1 LIKHY
6 KSFPT
11 AANLQYIYFLAG
23 VKATYFLAV
32 AFLEIL
38 RLNYNGG
45 VLRHSTDGEKLESAL
60 TCVFEYLEKPNLAPS
75 IYQCLVA
82 IVHRAFDASMTWLVS
97 SDRSIFMYY
106 EISMLVVK

>member
-1 LIKHY
+1 
-6 KSFPT
+6 
-11 AANLQYIYFLAG
+11 

-82 IVHRAFDASMTWLVS
+82 IVHRAFDASMAWLVS
-97 SDRSIFMYY
+97 TDRSIFMYY
-106 EISMLVVK
+106 IYACCRMILWQTFIVRNDKDS